1 MEKFMNEDI
10 RRILDLL
17 DEGILQGLEDLLVK
31 EEGLKQK
38 DWQGYPDVLMKAEI
52 SLRTQGL
59 WEEAGQLTEAV
70 SEQQGNWFSKVQLLR
85 RAMVMY
91 NKIGNDLA
99 HVRCHRTARQL
110 IPENLP
116 ARRRMAIWRPAGSA
130 LGYPGAGAATEAL
143 EEIEELSAAVEEW
156 SVWECFQLHLARG
169 RIYMGIGY
177 WPEAIAQGHAF
188 VDWAKGL
195 PDDSAELHI
204 GDMELDGTV
213 SRSIW
218 GDPGRWYCLC
228 ELFALIVVRSHI
240 HADAEISSLLQ
251 ELKGYLSE
259 YEERWHRTQTMSQ
272 LSPDDTNLA
281 ERANDYR
288 KGVATGH
295 AFAGWVACEGG
306 HYSEAL
312 ALLAR
317 ENELRGSLYSMGALY
332 RAAAHAGM
340 GDVELAKQCLIDFQG
355 QETKDG
361 QALRFLKQRR
371 EFDVLGGDKDF
382 LAITRAW
389 S

>member
-1 MEKFMNEDI
+1 MNEDI
-10 RRILDLL
+10 RRILDLSNE
-17 DEGILQGLEDLLVK
+17 DILQGLEDLLVK

-38 DWQGYPDVLMKAEI
+38 DWEEYPDVLMKAEI
-52 SLRTQGL
+52 SLRTRGL

-70 SEQQGNWFSKVQLLR
+70 SEQQGDWFGKVQLLR
-85 RAMVMY
+85 RAMTMY
-91 NKIGNDLA
+91 NKVGNDSA
-99 HVRCHRTARQL
+99 HDRCHRTARQL
-110 IPENLP
+110 IPKDLP
-116 ARRRMAIWRPAGSA
+116 VRRRMAIWRPAGSA
-130 LGYPGAGAATEAL
+130 LGYPGVGAATEAL

-156 SVWECFQLHLARG
+156 SVWERFQRHLACG
-169 RIYMGIGY
+169 RIYMGIGS
-177 WPEAIAQGHAF
+177 WPEAIVQGRAF

-228 ELFALIVVRSHI
+228 EIFALIVVRSHI
-240 HADAEISSLLQ
+240 HADEEIGSVLQ

-259 YEERWHRTQTMSQ
+259 YEERWHRTQTMAQ

-295 AFAGWVACEGG
+295 AFAGWVACEGR

-312 ALLAR
+312 VLLAR
-317 ENELRGSLYSMGALY
+317 EGELRGSLYSMGALY

-355 QETKDG
+355 KETEDG
-361 QALRFLKQRR
+361 QALSFLNQRR